1 MFILFPAL
9 AATPMLI
16 EHSRLKN
23 HHQPQHS
30 HTLRLPA
37 QTLRNDVTVDN
48 ASFTFRAESGA
59 MPTALPQLLCKES
72 WPQLPHD
79 EVAELHVIP
88 ILTQHSRLKN
98 QHFKNPPWQYEST
111 VEKRRHP

>member
-1 MFILFPAL
+1 MLFPAL

-16 EHSRLKN
+16 DHSRLKN

-30 HTLRLPA
+30 HTLHLPA
-37 QTLRNDVTVDN
+37 QILRNDVTVDN
-48 ASFTFRAESGA
+48 ALFTFRAESGA
-59 MPTALPQLLCKES
+59 MPTALRQLLCNES

-88 ILTQHSRLKN
+88 ILLQHSRLKN
-98 QHFKNPPWQYEST
+98 QHCKNPPRQSEST
-111 VEKRRHP
+111 VKKRRHP